1 MSHGAPASF
10 IVPSRRGDTD
20 TGGAHRFLCPS
31 PVSPP
36 LPVSLHV
43 AFLQQLLGD
52 PAVLGGGPCQQH
64 RGGFGTRPPLRVSA
78 DLQRGEG

>member
-1 MSHGAPASF
+1 MEPPPHLLSPPGGGTPTQGVRIGSCA
-10 IVPSRRGDTD
+10 PSRVPP
-20 TGGAHRFLCPS
+20 PS
-31 PVSPP
+31 
-36 LPVSLHV
+36 VSLHV